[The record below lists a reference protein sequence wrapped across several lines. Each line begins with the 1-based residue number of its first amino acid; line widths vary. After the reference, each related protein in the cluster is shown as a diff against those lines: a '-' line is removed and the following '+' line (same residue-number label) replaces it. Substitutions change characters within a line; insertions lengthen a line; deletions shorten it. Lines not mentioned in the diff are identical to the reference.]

1 MDTPCNNNP
10 LLIDDLSVSFN
21 IEPLPITLS
30 LFKGSY
36 DQIKQNVK
44 LYWVV
49 DSQID
54 NIGFYIQRLNDNSV
68 FESIGFVE
76 GNGTTTV
83 QQEYWFEDNN
93 IKFGRTYY
101 YRLYQIDYDGTVEV
115 FDPIPVVTP
124 MIYKEEEWW
133 NIWDLL
139 GRRIK

>member
-1 MDTPCNNNP
+1 
-10 LLIDDLSVSFN
+10 
-21 IEPLPITLS
+21 
-30 LFKGSY
+30 
-36 DQIKQNVK
+36 VK
-44 LYWVV
+44 LYWLV

-101 YRLYQIDYDGTVEV
+101 YRLYQIDYDGSVEY
-115 FDPIPVVTP
+115 FDPIPVVIP

-133 NIWDLL
+133 KIWDLL
-139 GRRIK
+139 GRQIK